1 MFRKYYK
8 DANDSIKPDE
18 DFVNSVIRDAKKHKP
33 PLRARYTQYAAVAA
47 AAVVVVTGA
56 VTAFPL
62 LQKAQRDGGEG
73 IVIEE
78 RATDNGAAPTAAPSR
93 TAAPTTAPAA
103 VNEKSGDAQNSVQS
117 SIQKPER
124 ADAPSRNTSESSY
137 RVPGNVSRDTEESP
151 STEPSGEY
159 NDEHKEDIQE
169 TAPEPK
175 ADEQTE
181 TSDETTD
188 APTETGN
195 GENDAGENNGASGGG
210 SSASLIL
217 GETDEIIK
225 PKNTAPEDMTPY
237 SKKQD
242 LSDMSAADTTP
253 IDDADIPCPDGYY
266 CIDASPNGYTFK
278 NDDGAVI
285 SVTINYG
292 GADREPYITE
302 EDGSIYAVFTSF
314 GLSVTINAY
323 GADMAAVEEIINQF
337 R

>member
-18 DFVNSVIRDAKKHKP
+18 DFVNSVIRDAKNHRP

-117 SIQKPER
+117 SIQKPDR

-137 RVPGNVSRDTEESP
+137 RVPGNTSRDTEKTAADKP
-151 STEPSGEY
+151 ADEY
-159 NDEHKEDIQE
+159 NYEHKEDIQE

-175 ADEQTE
+175 ADAQTE
-181 TSDETTD
+181 TTA
-188 APTETGN
+188 APTETEN
-195 GENDAGENNGASGGG
+195 GENDAGANGGASGG

-217 GETDEIIK
+217 GETDEAIK

-237 SKKQD
+237 SEKQD
-242 LSDMSAADTTP
+242 LSDMSAADTAP

-278 NDDGAVI
+278 NDNGAVI

-323 GADMAAVEEIINQF
+323 GADMATVEEIINQF

>member
-8 DANDSIKPDE
+8 EANDSIKPSE

-33 PLRARYTQYAAVAA
+33 PLRARYMQYAAAAA

-78 RATDNGAAPTAAPSR
+78 RATESGSTAAPSR
-93 TAAPTTAPAA
+93 TAAPEPAA
-103 VNEKSGDAQNSVQS
+103 VNEKSGDAQNSVRS
-117 SIQKPER
+117 SIQKPET
-124 ADAPSRNTSESSY
+124 ADAPSHNTSESSY
-137 RVPGNVSRDTEESP
+137 SVPGNVSRNTEE
-151 STEPSGEY
+151 TAAEPSREY
-159 NDEHKEDIQE
+159 NYGYNEDINE
-169 TAPEPK
+169 TAPEPAPEPK

-181 TSDETTD
+181 TADETTD
-188 APTETGN
+188 APTET
-195 GENDAGENNGASGGG
+195 ESDEGAPGGG
-210 SSASLIL
+210 SSASYIL
-217 GETDEIIK
+217 GESDEVIK
-225 PKNTAPEDMTPY
+225 PENTAPEDMTPY
-237 SKKQD
+237 SKKRD
-242 LSDMSAADTTP
+242 LSDISAADTEA

-278 NDDGAVI
+278 NDGGAVI

>member
-8 DANDSIKPDE
+8 EANDSIKPSE

-56 VTAFPL
+56 VTALPM

-78 RATDNGAAPTAAPSR
+78 RAMESGSTAAPSQNAVPTSAPE
-93 TAAPTTAPAA
+93 TAVGNAGNTA
-103 VNEKSGDAQNSVQS
+103 QS
-117 SIQKPER
+117 PIQEPKQDTP
-124 ADAPSRNTSESSY
+124 NTSENSY
-137 RVPGNVSRDTEESP
+137 RVPDNAAPPKRDYFPTDESEQYHGSNDTEE
-151 STEPSGEY
+151 TESAPQP
-159 NDEHKEDIQE
+159 NIQE
-169 TAPEPK
+169 NEMQNIDEPAQEPEVEK
-175 ADEQTE
+175 NSAEENMD
-181 TSDETTD
+181 SDEGG
-188 APTETGN
+188 GN
-195 GENDAGENNGASGGG
+195 SGG
-210 SSASLIL
+210 SSGGSNAKAIL
-217 GETDEIIK
+217 GESDEVIK
-225 PKNTAPEDMTPY
+225 QENTAPEDMTPY
-237 SKKQD
+237 SEKRD
-242 LSDMSAADTTP
+242 LSGISEADTEA

>member
-1 MFRKYYK
+1 M
-8 DANDSIKPDE
+8 
-18 DFVNSVIRDAKKHKP
+18 
-33 PLRARYTQYAAVAA
+33 AA
-47 AAVVVVTGA
+47 AAVIVVTGA

-78 RATDNGAAPTAAPSR
+78 RATDNGAAPTAAPSH
-93 TAAPTTAPAA
+93 TAAPTTAPLPAA
-103 VNEKSGDAQNSVQS
+103 EANEKSGDAQNSVQS
-117 SIQKPER
+117 SIQKPDR
-124 ADAPSRNTSESSY
+124 ADAPFRNTSESSY
-137 RVPGNVSRDTEESP
+137 RVPGNVSRDTEK
-151 STEPSGEY
+151 TAADEPSDEY
-159 NDEHKEDIQE
+159 NYEHKEDIQK

-175 ADEQTE
+175 ADGQTE
-181 TSDETTD
+181 TTNETTA
-188 APTETGN
+188 APTETEN
-195 GENDAGENNGASGGG
+195 GENDAGANSGAAGGG

-217 GETDEIIK
+217 GETDEVIK
-225 PKNTAPEDMTPY
+225 PKNTVPEDMTPY
-237 SKKQD
+237 SEKQD

-253 IDDADIPCPDGYY
+253 IDDADIPCPDGYH

-302 EDGSIYAVFTSF
+302 EDDSIYAVFTSF

>member
-8 DANDSIKPDE
+8 EANDSIKPSE
-18 DFVNSVIRDAKKHKP
+18 DFVNSVIRDVKNHKP

-56 VTAFPL
+56 VTALPL
-62 LQKAQRDGGEG
+62 LQRAQRDGGEG

-78 RATDNGAAPTAAPSR
+78 RATESGSTAAPSR
-93 TAAPTTAPAA
+93 TAVPAPAA

-117 SIQKPER
+117 SIQKPET
-124 ADAPSRNTSESSY
+124 ADAPSHNTSESSY
-137 RVPGNVSRDTEESP
+137 SVPGNVSRNTEE
-151 STEPSGEY
+151 TAADEPSGEY
-159 NDEHKEDIQE
+159 NDEHKEDIKE
-169 TAPEPK
+169 AEPK
-175 ADEQTE
+175 ASAEPTIDGQTE
-181 TSDETTD
+181 TTDETAA
-188 APTETGN
+188 APTETEN
-195 GENDAGENNGASGGG
+195 GENDAGANSGG
-210 SSASLIL
+210 SSASYIL
-217 GETDEIIK
+217 GESDEVIK

-242 LSDMSAADTTP
+242 LSDISAADTEA

-285 SVTINYG
+285 SVTVNYG

-302 EDGSIYAVFTSF
+302 DDGSIYAVFTSF

>member
-8 DANDSIKPDE
+8 EANDSIKPSE

-33 PLRARYTQYAAVAA
+33 PLRARYMQYAAAAA

-78 RATDNGAAPTAAPSR
+78 RATESGSTAAPSR
-93 TAAPTTAPAA
+93 TAAPAPAA
-103 VNEKSGDAQNSVQS
+103 VNEKSGDAQNSVRS
-117 SIQKPER
+117 SIQKPET
-124 ADAPSRNTSESSY
+124 ADAPSHNTSESSY
-137 RVPGNVSRDTEESP
+137 SVPGNVSRNTEETAAEP
-151 STEPSGEY
+151 SREYNYGHNEDIKETEPEAS
-159 NDEHKEDIQE
+159 
-169 TAPEPK
+169 AEPTI
-175 ADEQTE
+175 DRQTE
-181 TSDETTD
+181 TADETTD
-188 APTETGN
+188 APTET
-195 GENDAGENNGASGGG
+195 ESDEGASGGG
-210 SSASLIL
+210 SSASYIL
-217 GETDEIIK
+217 GESDEVINQE
-225 PKNTAPEDMTPY
+225 NTAPEDMTPY
-237 SKKQD
+237 SEKRD
-242 LSDMSAADTTP
+242 LSDISEADTEA

-278 NDDGAVI
+278 NDSGAVI